1 MDKCNLHKQQNAKRV
16 CVKCGKTFCDECAKQ
31 TDYSGFCAECEKTR
45 QNVISKYSRK
55 KQVGYLSNTIAC
67 FVGALVF
74 LIFHFVFNDFKTVGI
89 VGLCVLGAVGALFLV
104 LTVENGLKIKKA
116 QKTYKKLCDF
126 SSVVNNEK
134 SE

>member
-1 MDKCNLHKQQNAKRV
+1 MNKCNLHKQQNAKRV
-16 CVKCGKTFCDECAKQ
+16 CAKCGKTFCDECAKQ

-45 QNVISKYSRK
+45 QNVVLKYSRK

-89 VGLCVLGAVGALFLV
+89 AGLFVLGAVGALFLV
-104 LTVENGLKIKKA
+104 LTVENGIKIKKA

-126 SSVVNNEK
+126 SSVASQKK

>member
-1 MDKCNLHKQQNAKRV
+1 MNRCNLHNQQKAKRV
-16 CVKCGKTFCDECAKQ
+16 CVKCRKNFCDECAKQ
-31 TDYSGFCAECEKTR
+31 TDYSGFCAECEKAR
-45 QNVISKYSRK
+45 QHVISKYSRK

-74 LIFHFVFNDFKTVGI
+74 LIFHFVFNDFKMVGI
-89 VGLCVLGAVGALFLV
+89 VGLCVLGAVGVLFLV
-104 LTVENGLKIKKA
+104 LTVENGIKIKKA

-126 SSVVNNEK
+126 LSVANNEK

>member
-1 MDKCNLHKQQNAKRV
+1 M
-16 CVKCGKTFCDECAKQ
+16 
-31 TDYSGFCAECEKTR
+31 
-45 QNVISKYSRK
+45 
-55 KQVGYLSNTIAC
+55 GYLSNTIAC